1 MNEKL
6 EKVVEKLKANNI
18 EFKIIKLERS
28 GITSK
33 DVEKLTGWELENI
46 YKTIVLTNEKNFFAV
61 LVPGSKRVD
70 LEKVEKIF
78 GKGLR
83 LAKAKELKE
92 KLKLAPGEVCP
103 FLIDIP
109 FVADKSILSKGKIHL
124 GSGDIKYD
132 LEIEATDILKLTN
145 AKIDSISD

>member
-1 MNEKL
+1 MNENL
-6 EKVVEKLKANNI
+6 GKVVEKLKENNV
-18 EFKIIKLERS
+18 EFKVVKLDRS

-33 DVEKLTGWELENI
+33 DVEKLTGLELENI
-46 YKTIVLTNEKNFFAV
+46 YKTIVLTDGKDFFAV
-61 LVPGSKRVD
+61 FVPGNKRAD
-70 LEKVEKIF
+70 LKKVEKIF
-78 GKGLR
+78 EKSLR

-109 FVADKSILSKGKIHL
+109 IVADKSILSKGKIHL

-132 LEIEATDILKLTN
+132 LEMEANDVLKLTN
-145 AKIDSISD
+145 AKIDSISE